1 MALMDKTEAQ
11 HLGPVELMPGIS
23 RGNAITK
30 LYASGITIA
39 ALTGMAL
46 LQGYILTEHLEIPRR
61 AQGTVSGDLSFWTE
75 IVMLMFFIPFGVL
88 ADRIGRRPVYV
99 LGIVLVGSSWAL
111 YPTAT
116 SLMELTFYRMLYA
129 IGVAAATGTLSTMVN
144 DYPTNSSRGKY
155 IGFTGMMNILGT
167 IFVARIIGSIPEQ
180 VSMRGYDA
188 VTGGTVMYMTMAG
201 LCFFTGLVAWLGL
214 KGGTPVK
221 QTERLPIKELYK
233 SGLEAG
239 RNNSRIAISYAAALA
254 APPYFEAIS
263 SSINL

>member
-155 IGFTGMMNILGT
+155 IG
-167 IFVARIIGSIPEQ
+167 
-180 VSMRGYDA
+180 
-188 VTGGTVMYMTMAG
+188 
-201 LCFFTGLVAWLGL
+201 LV
-214 KGGTPVK
+214 VK
-221 QTERLPIKELYK
+221 
-233 SGLEAG
+233 
-239 RNNSRIAISYAAALA
+239 
-254 APPYFEAIS
+254 F
-263 SSINL
+263 